1 MAKSEFKKL
10 SFVPVKTSKVLYR
23 NAEKIISDIDFH
35 PKGQHFFCFLA
46 GEFVYGDFIEALF
59 EKTQFKTD
67 ELIISTLSLSSVNI
81 QSLKNLLEGGYV
93 KKLTLVLSAY
103 FYANE
108 RQKLIKDLSV
118 LPNTRIFIAYVH
130 VKMVL
135 FKTDEGHNYVMSG
148 SANLRSSQNIEQL
161 DIIDSKEMYDYSAN
175 FIKNAVKYHKV
186 RLGVKVNDDCFNIDD
201 LEAFDFDDLS
211 GFKMEF

>member
-1 MAKSEFKKL
+1 MNSDFKKV
-10 SFVPVKTSKVLYR
+10 SFVPAKTSKVLYR
-23 NAEKIISDIDFH
+23 NAQKIINDIDFK
-35 PKGQHFFCFLA
+35 PKNQHYFCFLA

-103 FYANE
+103 FFANE
-108 RQKLIKDLSV
+108 RNKLIKNLSV

-130 VKMVL
+130 VKMVM
-135 FKTDEGHNYVMSG
+135 FKSDEGHNYVLSG
-148 SANLRSSQNIEQL
+148 SSNLRSSQNIEQL
-161 DIIDSKEMYDYSAN
+161 DIIDSKEMFDYSAN
-175 FIKNAVKYHKV
+175 FIKNAVQYHKKRV
-186 RLGVKVNDDCFNIDD
+186 GKKAKDDYFNLDD
-201 LEAFDFDDLS
+201 LEAFDFNDLD
-211 GFKMEF
+211 GFKIEF